1 MQINPKPH
9 IWINILFL
17 TELFQTKFMI
27 SAMTLIFTF
36 VSKFSSFRI
45 GMYPVLPLTEFT
57 FLNLFDL
64 LECVVI

>member
-1 MQINPKPH
+1 MRLIPKPH
-9 IWINILFL
+9 IWINILCL
-17 TELFQTKFMI
+17 TDLFQTKFMI

-45 GMYPVLPLTEFT
+45 GTYPVLPLTEFT
-57 FLNLFDL
+57 FLNLFAL